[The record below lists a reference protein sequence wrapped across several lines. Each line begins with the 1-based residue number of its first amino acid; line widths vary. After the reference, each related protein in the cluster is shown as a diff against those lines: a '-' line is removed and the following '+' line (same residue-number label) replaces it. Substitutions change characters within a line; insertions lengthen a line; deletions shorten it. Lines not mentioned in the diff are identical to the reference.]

1 MLKDVLE
8 KLQQL
13 VLTFSVPDAQ
23 MLDTIRRYQKDYNY
37 LVCPHGAVACYAAD
51 NSQNKSWVH

>member
-1 MLKDVLE
+1 
-8 KLQQL
+8 
-13 VLTFSVPDAQ
+13 

-51 NSQNKSWVH
+51 NSQNKDHTRIKITVFTVNLRPR